1 MENVFGP
8 LRQAKTNYI
17 LGNYVGSIALCG
29 IVAEKMAILIYRM
42 NKPNSTKLEDFDK
55 EYSQVKRIR
64 VLQEESLIE
73 DNSAEDFDYIREARR
88 SFLHHWLTPEEGTA
102 EQTLRAYAAAIRLVL
117 VVVDYKNVD
126 GRLILNSKF
135 MKFLDDR
142 GATTDIKDAE

>member
-1 MENVFGP
+1 
-8 LRQAKTNYI
+8 
-17 LGNYVGSIALCG
+17 
-29 IVAEKMAILIYRM
+29 MAILIYRM

-55 EYSQVKRIR
+55 EYSQAKRIR